1 MTAQT
6 FPVTTN
12 LLISVLETISL
23 SITTGSTTA
32 NIVPEEEL
40 FPKDG
45 VYVTQV
51 KINGKA
57 FDSVTN
63 VGSNPTFNDVIRR
76 IESYIFDFG
85 EDIYDKEIEVF
96 FLERLR
102 EEIKFDN
109 IKELEARIRKDIEL
123 ANLIL
128 KRKYKK
134 AQCL

>member
-1 MTAQT
+1 MIRLILVSGWIT
-6 FPVTTN
+6 FKGCGRGKQLGFP
-12 LLISVLETISL
+12 
-23 SITTGSTTA
+23 TA

>member
-1 MTAQT
+1 M
-6 FPVTTN
+6 
-12 LLISVLETISL
+12 
-23 SITTGSTTA
+23 
-32 NIVPEEEL
+32 

-51 KINGKA
+51 RINDKTY
-57 FDSVTN
+57 DSVTN

-109 IKELEARIRKDIEL
+109 INELEARIRKDIEL

-134 AQCL
+134 A